1 MAGLLRVSCAV
12 ALTLAIGAA
21 GLAAAASPVH
31 AATSASAKK
40 KKCKRTHTLRK
51 GKCVKRKK
59 CKKTHQLRKGK
70 CVRKKKPKPKPAA
83 PVVPAPPNMSDAD
96 GDGIPYA
103 WETVAKKPAPAPTPA
118 KRKKCTSKQRLLKG
132 KCVPKCKKGRTLKRG
147 KCVKKK
153 KRKRRKRSSNGRRA
167 KASVAGITPASVAP
181 LGANPNHKDIFVQI
195 NYANATI
202 RQNASCAEFDRIVA
216 AFASAPVS
224 NPDGRPGINLHIDAG
239 KSCPGRNYN
248 LGGSSIYNAGACPGT
263 SPTFNAVNLP
273 ESRIGTFHVAGFSP
287 TCGGGGAE
295 GGAATFLG
303 TEMVVYTDGP
313 SFAHVLMHELG
324 HNLGLDHPFP
334 GQPNRLSSM
343 NTRLQASNDGN
354 GVYEVLDY
362 QRFNL
367 PALNENA
374 LSETAGLSAPAAAR
388 RFYILHW
395 CAGDSTWRDEWP
407 GDGSIDWNCN
417 SPSILVPPQT
427 PTIDPGL
434 QSADVNN
441 DGQLTTFPAT
451 SNEWVRLSYRSGGGI
466 GP

>member
-1 MAGLLRVSCAV
+1 MAGVLRVSGAV
-12 ALTLAIGAA
+12 ALALAVAVGA
-21 GLAAAASPVH
+21 V
-31 AATSASAKK
+31 AATAPQAQAGPASAAKK
-40 KKCKRTHTLRK
+40 KHCKKTHTLRK
-51 GKCVKRKK
+51 GKCVKKKKK
-59 CKKTHQLRKGK
+59 CKKTYRLRKGK
-70 CVRKKKPKPKPAA
+70 CVRKPKAKPRPTPPTA
-83 PVVPAPPNMSDAD
+83 PAPAPLSDAD
-96 GDGIPYA
+96 GDGIPYQ
-103 WETVAKKPAPAPTPA
+103 WETTPKAAAAPPAAKPK
-118 KRKKCTSKQRLLKG
+118 KKCTSKQRRVKG
-132 KCVPKCKKGRTLKRG
+132 KCVKKCKKGRTLKRG

-153 KRKRRKRSSNGRRA
+153 RKKRSRKRAKSSA
-167 KASVAGITPASVAP
+167 LPATASVAP

-216 AFASAPVS
+216 AFANAPVT
-224 NPDGRPGINLHIDAG
+224 NPDGRPGVNLHIDAG

-263 SPTFNAVNLP
+263 SPTFNAVNLQD
-273 ESRIGTFHVAGFSP
+273 SRVGTFHVAGFSP
-287 TCGGGGAE
+287 TCGGGGGE

-313 SFAHVLMHELG
+313 SFAHALMHELG
-324 HNLGLDHPFP
+324 HNLGLDHPFV
-334 GQPNRLSSM
+334 GQPNRISSM
-343 NTRLQASNDGN
+343 NTRLPASNDGN

-374 LSETAGLSAPAAAR
+374 LSEPAGLSAPAAAH

-395 CAGDSTWRDEWP
+395 CAGDSAWRDEWP

-434 QSADVNN
+434 QSVDVNN
-441 DGQLTTFPAT
+441 DGQKTVFPAT
-451 SNEWVRLSYRSGGGI
+451 GNEWVQLKYASGGQI
-466 GP
+466 GAR

>member
-1 MAGLLRVSCAV
+1 MAGVLRVFCAL
-12 ALTLAIGAA
+12 ALTLAVAAA
-21 GLAAAASPVH
+21 GLAAVALPAQAAGSV
-31 AATSASAKK
+31 AAKK
-40 KKCKRTHTLRK
+40 KKCKKTHTLRK

-59 CKKTHQLRKGK
+59 RCKRTHRLRKGK
-70 CVRKKKPKPKPAA
+70 CVRKPKAKPGPKA
-83 PVVPAPPNMSDAD
+83 PTAPGPAPLSDAD

-103 WETVAKKPAPAPTPA
+103 LETTKPAPPPAATP
-118 KRKKCTSKQRLLKG
+118 KRKKCSSKQRLVRG
-132 KCVPKCKKGRTLKRG
+132 RCVKRCKKGRTLKRG

-153 KRKRRKRSSNGRRA
+153 RKKKSRKRAKSSALG
-167 KASVAGITPASVAP
+167 GPASVAP

-195 NYANATI
+195 NYANATL
-202 RQNASCAEFDRIVA
+202 RQNASCAELDRIVA

-239 KSCPGRNYN
+239 KTCPSRNYN

-263 SPTFNAVNLP
+263 SETFNAVNLQ
-273 ESRIGTFHVAGFSP
+273 ESRAGTFHVAGFSP
-287 TCGGGGAE
+287 TCGGGGGE

-334 GQPNRLSSM
+334 GQPNRISSM

-362 QRFNL
+362 QRFDL

-374 LSETAGLSAPAAAR
+374 LSEQAGLSAPAAAR
-388 RFYILHW
+388 RFYVLHW
-395 CAGDSTWRDEWP
+395 CASESTWRDEWP
-407 GDGSIDWNCN
+407 GNGSVDWNCN

-434 QSADVNN
+434 QSVDVNG
-441 DGQLTTFPAT
+441 DGQKTTFPAT
-451 SNEWVRLSYRSGGGI
+451 GNEWVKLSYRSGGGI
-466 GP
+466 GPR

>member
-1 MAGLLRVSCAV
+1 MALPRVLL
-12 ALTLAIGAA
+12 ALVLTFAIAA
-21 GLAAAASPVH
+21 GGVSATAASAQAPDG
-31 AATSASAKK
+31 ASIAKK
-40 KKCKRTHTLRK
+40 KKAKKKKKR
-51 GKCVKRKK
+51 
-59 CKKTHQLRKGK
+59 CKKTHRLRKGK
-70 CVRKKKPKPKPAA
+70 CVRKKKPKPKPKPTA

-103 WETVAKKPAPAPTPA
+103 WETLPTKPAPPRAPA

-153 KRKRRKRSSNGRRA
+153 RKKRKRSSKGKRA
-167 KASVAGITPASVAP
+167 RASVAGITPANVAP

-195 NYANATI
+195 NYANATL

-263 SPTFNAVNLP
+263 SPTFNAVNLQ
-273 ESRIGTFHVAGFSP
+273 ETRIGTFHVAGFSP
-287 TCGGGGAE
+287 TCGGSGAE
-295 GGAATFLG
+295 GGAATLLG
-303 TEMVVYTDGP
+303 TEMVVFTDGP

-334 GQPNRLSSM
+334 GQPNRISSM

-374 LSETAGLSAPAAAR
+374 LSEPAGLSAPAAAH

-417 SPSILVPPQT
+417 SPSILVPPMT

-451 SNEWVRLSYRSGGGI
+451 SNEWVRLNYRSGGGI